1 MEHVPSDVGINQK
14 YLPVNCFDLQ
24 NKLDDISDWTKE
36 NLMALNE
43 SKSFYIVYSRSRQ
56 EFSTRLNLNG
66 KHLERLSV
74 IKLLGIWLD
83 EDLSWNTN
91 TKEICKRAFSRMTML
106 SRLKYAGI
114 LRDDLLLIYKL
125 FIRSTAEYCSVAF
138 HCALTQEQAKKI
150 ELIQST
156 SLKIILGSEYLDY
169 ESAMKLCCLDTLFQR
184 RSDRMLKFSTK
195 CTQDKFNK
203 KMFPLNTNS
212 KNKEH
217 YIVNFARTNKYLKS
231 TIPQCQRLLNSAAK

>member
-125 FIRSTAEYCSVAF
+125 
-138 HCALTQEQAKKI
+138 L
-150 ELIQST
+150 
-156 SLKIILGSEYLDY
+156 
-169 ESAMKLCCLDTLFQR
+169 
-184 RSDRMLKFSTK
+184 
-195 CTQDKFNK
+195 
-203 KMFPLNTNS
+203 
-212 KNKEH
+212 
-217 YIVNFARTNKYLKS
+217 
-231 TIPQCQRLLNSAAK
+231 